1 MRCFMIVT
9 VRNGGI
15 DMRIITISREFGSGG
30 RTIGKQTAEMLGIRY
45 YDKEL
50 VKEVAVQTGFEES
63 FVEEEGEHAPA
74 KNWISYALAINGR
87 NGGGM
92 SANDFLWSIQRK
104 VILEIAEQEPCVI
117 VGRCADY
124 ILGDNPNNL
133 NIFIYA
139 PYEDR
144 LVNCV
149 NELGMDTKQAKKMI
163 SEVDKARGAFHLRYA
178 KYKPNDMDHMDIM
191 VNSAMLGVKGTAEYL
206 CDLVRKKFEL

>member
-124 ILGDNPNNL
+124 ILRERSDCL
-133 NIFIYA
+133 HVFIHA
-139 PYEDR
+139 DIQERANRIVR
-144 LVNCV
+144 LY
-149 NELGMDTKQAKKMI
+149 GMTAKEPEKRLEEKDKRRKLYYKHHTGQDWGLSQNYHI
-163 SEVDKARGAFHLRYA
+163 SLDSGVVGIDKCCE
-178 KYKPNDMDHMDIM
+178 II
-191 VNSAMLGVKGTAEYL
+191 T
-206 CDLVRKKFEL
+206 DLYRKLK